1 MKKDTHLI
9 NIYLKI
15 HHKRNLTM
23 DDLRYLAEYAP
34 ECFEKTC
41 QNVVYNFPAAKPVM
55 EPTASKPLNT
65 DLEPEPPKLDDIDK
79 VLKNLKHLEADSLSH
94 GNIDADKV
102 KNLLGS
108 LYMELLYPHNGK
120 ETFIEMPPELTMSR
134 FDKKV

>member
-41 QNVVYNFPAAKPVM
+41 QNVVYKFPAAKPVM

-65 DLEPEPPKLDDIDK
+65 SLEPEVPKLEDIDK
-79 VLKNLKHLEADSLSH
+79 VLNNIRYLESNTFPHTD
-94 GNIDADKV
+94 IDADKV
-102 KNLLGS
+102 KNLLGN